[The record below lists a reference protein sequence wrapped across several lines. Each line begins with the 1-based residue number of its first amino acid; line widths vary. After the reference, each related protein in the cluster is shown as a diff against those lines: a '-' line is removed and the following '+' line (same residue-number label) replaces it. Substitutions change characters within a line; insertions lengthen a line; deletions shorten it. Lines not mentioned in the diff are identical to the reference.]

1 MARLPRQLRGRN
13 YDSPA
18 AATTVTIGAV
28 KRIKLSDKVIIMH
41 TKWKIRK
48 SLAATLLALFLGI
61 EMITQFVRADDT
73 VPQTELSIMFQ
84 WGEMNDATAEA
95 GKGRLIK
102 PDSDFG
108 LISQNWVWGTIRHAD
123 SKDVEEAFRKIKFKI
138 IDESK
143 NNEEKIVSGVF
154 PENNTITS
162 VSLGKY
168 DSSHTYKVSV
178 VNETV
183 PSPYFITYN
192 AEAKK
197 AEFADDVFYFTWK
210 PSENK
215 KSTHHMKCI
224 RMDALEIIYAKDE
237 AVAKECFSYS
247 QPKTADGSWTS
258 KGDWQFKYNEK
269 NIHARLRV
277 KNNAIQFPAD
287 NPTKT
292 GVTFA
297 SWQFYVN
304 RKPDNKPY
312 TSFDRMG
319 DMPIENLPVFY
330 SPFNKQTTTYPYIFA
345 LLRDNQG
352 VNTFE
357 DKCGT
362 QYGLISHTFVVF
374 PKWKKSASY
383 TVTFINENL
392 DYAKVEVQAGHAIK
406 DPGAGAQKMPADPS
420 KNGYKFMGWNLRQD
434 GKGAAFTADTVV
446 NSDMKVYAI
455 YDKLPVPQPSLNTVP
470 HPTNGSIFPVTQVP
484 ECPTDPR
491 QQQHH
496 QHQQQRQPDKNNDET
511 VPKTGEATSCGA
523 LLLAMS
529 GTTALIIGLR
539 KKIIS
544 QVK

>member
-1 MARLPRQLRGRN
+1 
-13 YDSPA
+13 
-18 AATTVTIGAV
+18 
-28 KRIKLSDKVIIMH
+28 MH